1 MWRWALALPLFS
13 ATLFVSAFILFL
25 VQPIIGKLILPM
37 LGGTP
42 QVWNTC
48 MVFFQT
54 ALLAGYG
61 YTHAVTTR
69 LPLRKQL
76 MLHCGFLILPLI
88 FLFPLLTH
96 VGPVGRQLID

>member
-1 MWRWALALPLFS
+1 MALPLFS

-48 MVFFQT
+48 MVFFPT
-54 ALLAGYG
+54 ALLAGYA
-61 YTHAVTTR
+61 YTHTSTSR
-69 LPLRKQL
+69 
-76 MLHCGFLILPLI
+76 
-88 FLFPLLTH
+88 FPLHRQLFIH
-96 VGPVGRQLID
+96 GILLFLPVPCPNAPLGPVRFSRISADDSARW